1 MQEMLVDCRANLL
14 LGDCASENNM
24 EIEQVYLDI
33 VLYPTFMSVFTI
45 LGSTTMVAIAHLAGK
60 RRKKL
65 VR

>member
-33 VLYPTFMSVFTI
+33 VTFMSVFTI
-45 LGSTTMVAIAHLAGK
+45 LGSTTTGCNSSFSW
-60 RRKKL
+60 
-65 VR
+65 

>member
-33 VLYPTFMSVFTI
+33 VLEIRIRSVEPRA
-45 LGSTTMVAIAHLAGK
+45 VN
-60 RRKKL
+60 
-65 VR
+65 

>member
-33 VLYPTFMSVFTI
+33 VLYLTFMSVFTI
-45 LGSTTMVAIAHLAGK
+45 LGSTTTGCNSSFSW
-60 RRKKL
+60 
-65 VR
+65 